1 MNNPHLEHQGLDG
14 GRFLE
19 HRGGQPALPG
29 QIHPPEGGGRITGDV
44 GPEVFPRQLLAALLL
59 VDGDGCQDLALNLVA
74 KAKLLYTGADS
85 LSCLRRVCPG
95 GQRLSQLRS
104 QHILPL
110 RVVREEGHVLHQLQY
125 VKSVRQ
131 AQHLPLGN
139 GDAPVVH

>member
-85 LSCLRRVCPG
+85 LSCLRRVC
-95 GQRLSQLRS
+95 QVAAA
-104 QHILPL
+104 LP
-110 RVVREEGHVLHQLQY
+110 
-125 VKSVRQ
+125 
-131 AQHLPLGN
+131 
-139 GDAPVVH
+139 APKASTSSPSGSSGKRGTFFTSSST